1 MSYIHVLL
9 MAIDV
14 VVVVWGGG
22 VAPNLL
28 LYPKGYGLQVPESI
42 TIVGLSLI
50 FSNYKI

>member
-14 VVVVWGGG
+14 VVVVWGG
-22 VAPNLL
+22 VDPNLL

-42 TIVGLSLI
+42 TIVGLYL
-50 FSNYKI
+50 